1 MLNFMA
7 IFSSCFDRWKEI
19 PSLGDDSKLKL
30 SHSTEKTAQLPEM
43 LKSSKDAN
51 KTMRSTQTLITDDKR
66 EKQIDH
72 HKTKFTLDSD
82 KQKNFKGTVM
92 QIQKKHW

>member
-1 MLNFMA
+1 
-7 IFSSCFDRWKEI
+7 
-19 PSLGDDSKLKL
+19 
-30 SHSTEKTAQLPEM
+30 M

-92 QIQKKHW
+92 QIQKKH